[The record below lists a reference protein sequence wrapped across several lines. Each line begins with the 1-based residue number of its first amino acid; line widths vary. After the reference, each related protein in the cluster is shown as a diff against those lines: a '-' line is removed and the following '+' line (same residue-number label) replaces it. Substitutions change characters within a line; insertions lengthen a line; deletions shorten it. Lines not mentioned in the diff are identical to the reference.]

1 MSFGTKLE
9 NKSAPAGF
17 FYLYKWQQML
27 LNKKVEGQISAAS
40 VGKASGKGFF
50 HVERIPK
57 NSSRAFCNLCRQV
70 TEK

>member
-40 VGKASGKGFF
+40 VGKASGRGFF

-57 NSSRAFCNLCRQV
+57 IIFKSSFLQSAQ
-70 TEK
+70 TGD